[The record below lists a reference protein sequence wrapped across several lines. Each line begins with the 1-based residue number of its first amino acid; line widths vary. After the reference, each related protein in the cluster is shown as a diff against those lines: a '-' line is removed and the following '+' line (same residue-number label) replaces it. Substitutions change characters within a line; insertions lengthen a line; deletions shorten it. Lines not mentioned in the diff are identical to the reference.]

1 MKTNI
6 LFLSALISANCLSA
20 QVNETVSMTAGYAN
34 DNYYTLEDGNEVSI
48 ARDNWDLAFASNSL
62 GGASSTVRINGGMG
76 TNCWLYNNDITQWA
90 SLDTTNFNWSA
101 NQLVNS
107 DASWTTGAFE
117 NTTPASAFDLGWGT
131 YSLVTHTVEGDKIF
145 ILKLAN
151 GAYKKLIINSL
162 ISGVFS
168 FQYAD
173 LNGANPVT
181 SSLTKSDYLDKNFG
195 YYSLQNDQT
204 IDRDP
209 LSDSWDILFT
219 KYVTDL
225 GGGTYYPVTGVLAN
239 RGVSV
244 AQVNN
249 VGNVNTVSYSN
260 QSFDS
265 TNISVLGY
273 DWKSYSFGSG
283 SYVITDSLVYFV
295 GTTSG
300 DVFKIIFTAFG
311 GSANGD
317 FIFTKEKV
325 YTVSVAEAKEKTKIL
340 DVYPNPASENLNIT
354 FAGGAEQ
361 TLLSIYDV
369 SGKEV
374 FQKQINNIGLNQ
386 ENIDV
391 SNLDK
396 GIYILMLTTEN
407 SNSSKKI
414 IIQ

>member
-1 MKTNI
+1 MKRNL

-20 QVNETVSMTAGYAN
+20 QVNETVSMSAGYAN

-48 ARDNWDLAFASNSL
+48 ARDNWDIAFASNGL
-62 GGASSTVRINGGMG
+62 GGASSTIRINGGMG
-76 TNCWLYNNDITQWA
+76 TNCWLYNNDIAQWA
-90 SLDTTNFNWSA
+90 SVDTTNFDWSA
-101 NQLVNS
+101 NQLVNA

-131 YSLVTHTVEGDKIF
+131 YNLVTHAVEGDKIF

-151 GAYKKLIINSL
+151 GAYKKMIVNSL

-168 FQYAD
+168 FEYAN
-173 LNGANPVT
+173 LNGANSVT

-195 YYSLQNDQT
+195 YYSIQNDQT
-204 IDRDP
+204 VDREP

-239 RGVSV
+239 KGISV

-249 VGNVNTVSYSN
+249 VGNVNTASYLN
-260 QSFDS
+260 QTFDS
-265 TNISVLGY
+265 TNINVLGY
-273 DWKSYSFGSG
+273 DWKSYSFATN
-283 SYVITDSLVYFV
+283 SYVITDSLVYFI
-295 GTTSG
+295 GTRSG
-300 DVFKIIFTAFG
+300 DVFKLVFTDFG
-311 GSANGD
+311 GGANGD

-325 YTVSVAEAKEKTKIL
+325 FTVGITEAKETTKIL
-340 DVYPNPASENLNIT
+340 DIYPNPASENLKIT
-354 FAGGAEQ
+354 FAAKATQ
-361 TLLSIYDV
+361 TQLSIYDV

-374 FQKQINNIGLNQ
+374 FHKRVQSLGMNQ

-391 SNLDK
+391 SNLEK
-396 GIYILMLTTEN
+396 GIYILILTTEN
-407 SNSSKKI
+407 SQSTQKI